1 MSSNR
6 KRKFVAK
13 SKTYSKK
20 AKYSKKSKTSSKSK
34 RTPKHVVS
42 GPKKVATS
50 HWNSTGGQ
58 LKGSKKNPKGISIG
72 RSHFT
77 RSVCGRIEGAD
88 ALGPQAA
95 GLLGVC
101 FPRTDLML
109 IRGSLSDFQSDGTV
123 TPLVQ
128 RQSEKRVFLKTCV
141 ATHLITNQSN
151 TNIFVDM
158 YDCVAKTDQGLSPEV
173 TTQQTITDPLE
184 AWVNGL
190 SVSGAN
196 QFPDVA
202 AQVLTAPL
210 AATLGVTPSMS
221 SQFRNLFKVMK
232 KTTLCLAA
240 SETVQHQSVHS
251 PNYTFDY
258 AKTQIEGVTGT
269 NEEAYIKNL
278 TCFTLL
284 VVHGQP
290 ADLASDGAIGM
301 TIPEVNW
308 ATSLVYKSH
317 SYPFSKSVATAITTS
332 DTPITRATAQVV
344 RLDGGIV
351 TQASA

>member
-1 MSSNR
+1 MPVFNNR
-6 KRKFVAK
+6 KRKFAAK
-13 SKTYSKK
+13 PKPYFKK
-20 AKYSKKSKTSSKSK
+20 AKYSKKSKTSTKPK
-34 RTPKHVVS
+34 RTQKHVVS

-58 LKGSKKNPKGISIG
+58 LKGSKKNPKGIAVG

-77 RSVCGRIEGAD
+77 RSVCGRIEGVD
-88 ALGPQAA
+88 ASGPQAA
-95 GLLGVC
+95 GLMGVC
-101 FPRTDLML
+101 YPRTDLLL
-109 IRGSLSDFQSDGTV
+109 IRGSLSDTTDALQYGS
-123 TPLVQ
+123 
-128 RQSEKRVFLKTCV
+128 RVFLKTCV
-141 ATHLITNQSN
+141 VTHLITNQSN
-151 TNIFVDM
+151 TNIFIDL
-158 YDCVAKTDQGLSPEV
+158 YDCVSKQDQGLTPEV

-184 AWVNGL
+184 AWNNGL
-190 SVSGAN
+190 VISGTN
-196 QFPDVA
+196 SFPNVGG
-202 AQVLTAPL
+202 QPLTAPTS
-210 AATLGVTPSMS
+210 ASLGVTPSMS
-221 SQFRNLFKVMK
+221 SQFRSLYKVMK
-232 KTTLCLAA
+232 KTVLCLAA

-258 AKTQIEGVTGT
+258 SKTNLQLDDTS
-269 NEEAYIKNL
+269 EEAYVKNL

-290 ADLASDGAIGM
+290 ADLSNDGAVGM

-308 ATSLVYKSH
+308 SSSFVYKSH
-317 SYPFSKSVATAITTS
+317 AYPFSKSVATLASTS